1 LDQGEAEEEDWDDKI
16 VSGEVSKKS
25 EDSLPLLQTKLLINT
40 NFLMKKIIA
49 IPLENGTLC
58 SHFGHCQQFAII
70 DAENNSI
77 SGETLVTP
85 PPHEPGLLPAWLA
98 EKGVTDVIA
107 GGMGQRAID
116 LFNQQKIN
124 VFVGAPI
131 KKSKDLAND
140 LLNNTLSAGA
150 NYCDH

>member
-1 LDQGEAEEEDWDDKI
+1 VFFVFKYDFWDTLYNNQIILFIIIKI
-16 VSGEVSKKS
+16 
-25 EDSLPLLQTKLLINT
+25 I
-40 NFLMKKIIA
+40 MKKRIA
-49 IPLENGTLC
+49 IPLENGVLC
-58 SHFGHCQQFAII
+58 SHFGHCKQFAIV

-116 LFNQQKIN
+116 LFNNQKIN
-124 VFVGAPI
+124 VFVGAQV
-131 KKSKDLAND
+131 KNYSDLAND
-140 LLNNTLSAGA
+140 LINGSLVAGA